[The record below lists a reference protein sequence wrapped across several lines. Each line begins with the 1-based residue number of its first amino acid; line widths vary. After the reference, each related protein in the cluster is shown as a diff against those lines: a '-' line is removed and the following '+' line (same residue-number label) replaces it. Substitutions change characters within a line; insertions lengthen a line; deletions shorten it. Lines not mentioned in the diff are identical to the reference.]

1 MVPERF
7 FIDGAVDAGSVVA
20 VAGALARHIAQSLRM
35 RAGDS
40 IVAVDAG
47 GREHGVRLR
56 TVTAALVDG
65 EVTWSREATGESRL
79 RVTVVQA
86 LPRERM
92 EDCIDVLVEAG
103 AVAIRPVRTER
114 TVSRPPDDRIAQRL
128 RRWQV
133 IATESAQLSGRG
145 IIPVVHAPTSL
156 AGGLAALTA
165 GTRVIACT
173 FDGVASLAN
182 LDVDASRPLAL
193 CIGPEGGFGDGDLEA
208 LRAAGAE
215 LVHLGPRVLRTRY
228 AGAVATSL
236 LLARAGDLDASVAA
250 EPMA

>member
-1 MVPERF
+1 VPERF
-7 FIDGAVDAGSVVA
+7 FIDGAVDAGSGMA
-20 VAGALARHIAQSLRM
+20 VAGVLAHHIARSLRM
-35 RAGDS
+35 RPGDT
-40 IVAVDAG
+40 IVAVDG
-47 GREHGVRLR
+47 SGREHGVRLR
-56 TVTAALVDG
+56 TVTAALVEGDL
-65 EVTWSREATGESRL
+65 TWSREATGEPRL

-103 AVAIRPVRTER
+103 AVEIRLVRTER
-114 TVSRPPDDRIAQRL
+114 VVSRPPDDRVAQRL

-165 GTRVIACT
+165 EARVIACT
-173 FDGVASLAN
+173 FDGATSLAT
-182 LDVDASRPLAL
+182 LDVDSSRPLAL
-193 CIGPEGGFGDGDLEA
+193 CIGPEGGFGEGDLEA

-228 AGAVATSL
+228 AGAVATAL
-236 LLARAGDLDASVAA
+236 LLARAGDLDAPVAA
-250 EPMA
+250 EPRA